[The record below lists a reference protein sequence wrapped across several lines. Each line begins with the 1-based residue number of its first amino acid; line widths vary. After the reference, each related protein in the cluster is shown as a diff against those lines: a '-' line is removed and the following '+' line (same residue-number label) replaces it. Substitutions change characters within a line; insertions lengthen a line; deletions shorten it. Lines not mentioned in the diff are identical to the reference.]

1 MKTYRLYIFDVDDN
15 IAKRYSDELMP
26 GVEDWFAFA
35 RQVAG
40 GVRFAF
46 ATNQGGVG
54 LRYWME
60 QGGFGDPS
68 KYPTENSVN
77 ARLVIVRDRLFGG
90 ATVLPPIYVCFRY
103 QSAKGNWSPTPHDIT
118 PAEAAAFASNDKEPQ
133 AMLEVTEDDLPGEWR
148 KSWRKPAPGM
158 LLQAMADAG
167 VMPSAT
173 LFVGNGEEDRQAAAA
188 AGCDFILGKDLF
200 GGEE

>member
-1 MKTYRLYIFDVDDN
+1 MKNYRLYIFDVDDN
-15 IAKRYSDELMP
+15 VAKRYSDELME

-35 RQVAG
+35 RQVG
-40 GVRFAF
+40 GGIRFAF

-68 KYPTENSVN
+68 TYPTENSVN

-118 PAEAAAFASNDKEPQ
+118 PAEAADE
-133 AMLEVTEDDLPGEWR
+133 DLPGEWR

-173 LFVGNGEEDRQAAAA
+173 LFVGNGEEDRQTAAA
-188 AGCDFILGKDLF
+188 AGCDFMFGKHLF
-200 GGEE
+200 GGE